1 MMKNN
6 NNRSKS
12 HSPLLLRQATLWA
25 ERRRAIGTR
34 LPLLVFALAAAVLQ
48 GCKEGETARKA
59 EPVKVVTQTV
69 AALSANGLQ
78 QFSGTV
84 EEESGSALSFA
95 TAGTV
100 SRVLVAEGQTV
111 KAGQLIAEVDPQSAR
126 NAHEA
131 TLAARQQAEDAYARM
146 KQLHDA
152 GSLSEIK
159 WIEVQSKLKQA
170 VSAEQISKKSLG
182 DCKLYAAVGGYVSE
196 KPVEVGQ
203 NVIPGMTVAKVV
215 RIDRVKVKMS
225 VPEEEIA
232 SVKVG
237 QTVAVT
243 VAALGN
249 RRFAGRVVEKGV
261 EANPLS
267 RSYDVKVLVQNPSH
281 ELLPGMVC
289 DASIA
294 GGHSEPSAI
303 MLPARI
309 VQIDIDNR
317 PFVWTA
323 VDGKAQK
330 TYVGIGASV
339 GSNVTVTNGLSA
351 GDKVIVRGQQKV
363 SQGTRVSVK

>member
-1 MMKNN
+1 MNK
-6 NNRSKS
+6 K
-12 HSPLLLRQATLWA
+12 
-25 ERRRAIGTR
+25 
-34 LPLLVFALAAAVLQ
+34 
-48 GCKEGETARKA
+48 RKA
-59 EPVKVVTQTV
+59 MVALVIVVSVSLLQACKSEERKQSAQLVKVEVQSV
-69 AALSANGLQ
+69 AALSADGVRL
-78 QFSGTV
+78 FSGTV

-100 SRVLVAEGQTV
+100 QRVFVSEGQTV

-126 NAHEA
+126 NAYNA

-152 GSLSEIK
+152 GSLPEIQ

-182 DCKLYAAVGGYVSE
+182 DCKLYAPIGGYVSE

-203 NVIPGMTVAKVV
+203 NVVPGLTVAKVV
-215 RIDRVKVKMS
+215 RIDRVKIKVS

-232 SVKVG
+232 SIRQG
-237 QTVAVT
+237 QTVSVS

-249 RRFAGRVVEKGV
+249 RSFTGRVVEKGV

-267 RSYDVKVLVQNPSH
+267 RSYDVKVLVQNSSH

-289 DASIA
+289 DARFE
-294 GGHSEPSAI
+294 GGRAEATAL

-309 VQIDIDNR
+309 VQIDVDNR
-317 PFVWTA
+317 PFVWTV
-323 VDGKAQK
+323 VDGKAKK
-330 TYVGIGASV
+330 TYVGTGESV
-339 GSNVTVTNGLSA
+339 GDNVIITNGLSA
-351 GDKVIVRGQQKV
+351 GDKVIVAGQQKV
-363 SQGTRVSVK
+363 SEGTRVIAPPTPHVGG